1 MSRTRNSDGVACRS
15 SLRFKRTLLSSVK
28 CLPRATAA
36 GATHVTPCLISY
48 EVDALI
54 FTPILQTKKLSIRE
68 VNELAPGCS
77 ESVPR
82 PAHQSTE
89 K

>member
-1 MSRTRNSDGVACRS
+1 MT
-15 SLRFKRTLLSSVK
+15 
-28 CLPRATAA
+28 PRL
-36 GATHVTPCLISY
+36 VSY